1 MEKRLPTLE
10 EIYHEAFLPFAVDYM
25 SGYDSYYWRH
35 YTNNLTV
42 RFSAYG
48 CTICRTLQELCFA
61 ARVKYDN
68 ISFDYDCRS
77 KNIIDMKN
85 DSYNYVK
92 DYLSSLVVRR
102 SPTEPWCIDI
112 CAALYKLIADQQ

>member
-1 MEKRLPTLE
+1 MEKRLPSLE
-10 EIYHEAFLPFAVDYM
+10 EIYSEAFFPFAFDYM
-25 SGYDSYYWRH
+25 SGYDTYWNH
-35 YTNNLTV
+35 YTNNLVV

-61 ARVKYDN
+61 ARVKYEY
-68 ISFDYDCRS
+68 ISFDYDKREKDIS
-77 KNIIDMKN
+77 DLKS

-92 DYLSSLVVRR
+92 DSLNSLMALR

-112 CAALYKLIADQQ
+112 CAALYKLIASQL

>member
-1 MEKRLPTLE
+1 MEKRLPSLE
-10 EIYHEAFLPFAVDYM
+10 EIYSEAFLPFAIDYM
-25 SGYDSYYWRH
+25 SGYDTYWHH
-35 YTNNLTV
+35 YTNNLVV

-61 ARVKYDN
+61 ARVKYEY
-68 ISFDYDCRS
+68 ISFDYDKLS
-77 KNIIDMKN
+77 KNITDMKN
-85 DSYNYVK
+85 DSYSYVK
-92 DYLSSLVVRR
+92 DSLNGLIVRR